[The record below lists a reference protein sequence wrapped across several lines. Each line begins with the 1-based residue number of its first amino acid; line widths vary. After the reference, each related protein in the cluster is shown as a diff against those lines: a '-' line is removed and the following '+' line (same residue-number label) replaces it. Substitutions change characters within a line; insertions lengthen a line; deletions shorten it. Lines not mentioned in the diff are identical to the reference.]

1 MTPVF
6 TKRIGIA
13 RVLNKAGY
21 ASRSACEKLVL
32 AGRVSWN
39 GSIVLNPEHPTLP
52 TDQISIDGKA
62 LKAQDKVYLA
72 LNKPRGLV
80 TTANDEQGRD
90 TVYRCLEG
98 LNLGHVGPVGRLDKA
113 SEGLL
118 LFTNDSEWADSL
130 LLPSRKLPKR
140 YHVKWNGTPTP
151 AQLQAILLGIL
162 DDGEI
167 LQPQSVKVIREN
179 GKTCWLEVSLTEG
192 KNREIRRIGA
202 SLGFETLRLVRIAI
216 GNIQLG
222 TLEKGCIRHL
232 SPEEVENLRTFR

>member
-1 MTPVF
+1 MTSLIA
-6 TKRIGIA
+6 KRIGIA
-13 RVLNKAGY
+13 RALNKAGY
-21 ASRSACEKLVL
+21 ASRSACEKLVV

-39 GSIVLNPEHPTLP
+39 GSIVFNPEHPTLP
-52 TDQISIDGKA
+52 TDQILIDGKP
-62 LKAQDKVYLA
+62 LVFQEKVYLA

-151 AQLQAILLGIL
+151 TQLQTILQGIL
-162 DDGEI
+162 DAGEI
-167 LQPQSVKVIREN
+167 LQAHSVRVIREN
-179 GKTCWLEVSLTEG
+179 GKTCWLEFSLTEG

-202 SLGFETLRLVRIAI
+202 ALGFDTLRLVRISI
-216 GNIQLG
+216 GNIELG
-222 TLEKGCIRHL
+222 DLAKGCIRHL